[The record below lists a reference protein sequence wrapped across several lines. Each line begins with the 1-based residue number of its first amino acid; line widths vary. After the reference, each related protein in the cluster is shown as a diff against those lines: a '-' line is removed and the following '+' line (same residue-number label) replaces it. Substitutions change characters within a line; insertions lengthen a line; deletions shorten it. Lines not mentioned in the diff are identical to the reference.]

1 MKKFLA
7 LVLAAIMLLSVA
19 SFAAAED
26 VISVTIPHY
35 KTGENVGAIFFL
47 PQVARFNAL
56 YEGKY
61 HIEIEELTQDMYADK
76 IQQLGQQNKL
86 PVLVEGGNTEWIKNV
101 VIPNNL
107 FTDMAPFLAD
117 HPEVADLLI

>member
-1 MKKFLA
+1 MKKVLA
-7 LVLAAIMLLSVA
+7 LVLAAMMLLGMMP
-19 SFAAAED
+19 FALAD
-26 VISVTIPHY
+26 GVVSVTIPHY

-47 PQVARFNAL
+47 PQVERFNAL

-86 PVLVEGGNTEWIKNV
+86 PVLIFFHSFIKGDIDRV
-101 VIPNNL
+101 GEYILDILGAYRP
-107 FTDMAPFLAD
+107 
-117 HPEVADLLI
+117 